1 MSFTQKILIA
11 MAAGIVVGV
20 TFSMVGAP
28 LQPVNDVLVDGLLDA
43 IGRIFVA
50 LLQMMV
56 VPLVLVSIVC
66 GVASLGDLR
75 ALGRVGVKTLGLYL
89 LTTAIALVL
98 ALTLARVVSP
108 GQGFDLAGEVAYQ
121 SQPPPPL
128 TEVFVNMFPANP
140 VRALAE
146 GQMLQIIFFAL
157 LLGFA
162 ITRAGEAGRRIG
174 AIFSDLNAVIMK
186 MVSLVIRTAP
196 LGVFALITTTFAAQG
211 LELFRPLAGYA
222 IVVAVSLLL
231 HVCLTYTAVLRLA
244 RLSPIAFLTKMRAV
258 MTFAFSTA
266 SSSATIPLTLGTVKK
281 RLGVG
286 NSVASFTVP
295 LGATINMD
303 GTAIMQGVATVFI
316 ANVYGV
322 DLVLADYLT
331 VVLIA
336 TLASIGTA
344 AVPSAGLIML
354 AMVLGQVDL
363 PVEGIALIIGID
375 RLLDMMRTAV
385 NVCGD
390 GAVTCLVART
400 ERALDLATFNDP
412 DAVMDGMV
420 RPAAA
425 SSAQ

>member
-1 MSFTQKILIA
+1 

>member
-354 AMVLGQVDL
+354 AMVLGQVGPARRRHRVDHRHRPPARHDADGRERLRGRRSDL
-363 PVEGIALIIGID
+363 P
-375 RLLDMMRTAV
+375 R
-385 NVCGD
+385 
-390 GAVTCLVART
+390 GAHGAR
-400 ERALDLATFNDP
+400 A
-412 DAVMDGMV
+412 
-420 RPAAA
+420 RPCDV
-425 SSAQ
+425 Q

>member
-1 MSFTQKILIA
+1 MSFTQKILVA
-11 MAAGIVVGV
+11 MAAGIVVGA

-89 LTTAIALVL
+89 LTTAIALLL

-108 GQGFDLAGEVAYQ
+108 GQGFQLAGEVAYQ
-121 SQPPPPL
+121 GQPPPPL

-162 ITRAGEAGRRIG
+162 ITLAGEAGRRIG
-174 AIFSDLNAVIMK
+174 VIFSDLNAVIMK

-231 HVCLTYTAVLRLA
+231 HLCLTYTVVLRLA

-303 GTAIMQGVATVFI
+303 GTAIMQ
-316 ANVYGV
+316 
-322 DLVLADYLT
+322 
-331 VVLIA
+331 
-336 TLASIGTA
+336 ASRRFSSPTFTA
-344 AVPSAGLIML
+344 S
-354 AMVLGQVDL
+354 
-363 PVEGIALIIGID
+363 
-375 RLLDMMRTAV
+375 T
-385 NVCGD
+385 
-390 GAVTCLVART
+390 
-400 ERALDLATFNDP
+400 
-412 DAVMDGMV
+412 
-420 RPAAA
+420 
-425 SSAQ
+425 